1 MSLWLI
7 IILAGLIT
15 FSIRLSFILFWGRLN
30 IPDWLQRALRFVP
43 PAVLTAIIF
52 PELMIRNGALDLSF
66 SNPRLLAG
74 AVAILV
80 GLKTKNMILTI
91 LIGML
96 VLWLSQ
102 IWLV

>member
-7 IILAGLIT
+7 IILGGVLT
-15 FSIRLSFILFWGRLN
+15 FAIRLSFILFWGRLN

-52 PELMIRNGALDLSF
+52 PELLIRNGVLDLSLT
-66 SNPRLLAG
+66 NPRLVAG

-80 GLKTKNMILTI
+80 GLKTRNMILTI
-91 LIGML
+91 LVGMA
-96 VLWLSQ
+96 VLWLLQ
-102 IWLV
+102 FWLG